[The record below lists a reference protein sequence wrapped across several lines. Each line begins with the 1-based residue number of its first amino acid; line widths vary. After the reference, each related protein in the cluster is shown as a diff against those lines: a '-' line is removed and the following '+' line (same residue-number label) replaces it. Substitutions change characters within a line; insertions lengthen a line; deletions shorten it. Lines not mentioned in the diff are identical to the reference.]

1 MTPTSIADR
10 SAAAGSAPESLET
23 RIVDAMLECIGR
35 WGLAKTTA
43 DDIARGAGVSRATLY
58 RAFPGGK
65 DVALD
70 ALLSRETA
78 RFFDVVTGPLEAATT
93 LEDTLVI
100 GIVEAARFIQT
111 HGPLQY
117 LLTHEPERVL
127 PTATFHGLSS
137 AFAIATTFT
146 TPHLRPFLAD
156 DADAV
161 AAAEWVV
168 RQFFSYTLVP
178 SPSLDLTDEVGVRR
192 FVRTFVLPALLCAT
206 TQPPSNDLPPKEL

>member
-10 SAAAGSAPESLET
+10 SAAVSSAPESLET

-43 DDIARGAGVSRATLY
+43 DDIARCAGVSRATLY

-78 RFFDVVTGPLEAATT
+78 RFFDVVTGPLEGVTT
-93 LEDTLVI
+93 LEDTLVV
-100 GIVEAARFIQT
+100 GIVEAARFIQA

-146 TPHLRPFLAD
+146 TPHLRPFVAD
-156 DADAV
+156 DAAAV
-161 AAAEWVV
+161 AGAEWVV

-178 SPSLDLTDEVGVRR
+178 SPSLDLTDEAGVRR
-192 FVRTFVLPALLCAT
+192 FVRSYVLPALT
-206 TQPPSNDLPPKEL
+206 TSDQRPPKEI